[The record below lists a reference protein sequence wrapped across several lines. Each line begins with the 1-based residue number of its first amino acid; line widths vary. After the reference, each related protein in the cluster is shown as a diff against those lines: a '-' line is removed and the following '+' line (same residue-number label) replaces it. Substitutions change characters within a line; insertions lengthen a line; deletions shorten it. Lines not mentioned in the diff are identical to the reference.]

1 MDVQRAGLKL
11 AFQDA
16 IRCLQAVVFCATRLK
31 SGGEILPPWIAGAE
45 EAPARLKAMRLRLRA
60 IHEPSTLSFAGNIAD
75 RLERAYALTRQTDGL
90 EYDRAITALARTL
103 NDVTTELTP
112 LWNR

>member
-1 MDVQRAGLKL
+1 
-11 AFQDA
+11 
-16 IRCLQAVVFCATRLK
+16 
-31 SGGEILPPWIAGAE
+31 
-45 EAPARLKAMRLRLRA
+45 MRLRLRA
-60 IHEPSTLSFAGNIAD
+60 IHDPSTQRLASDIAD
-75 RLERAYALTRQTDGL
+75 RLERAYALTQQTNGP